1 MCTYSSSSSLRE
13 RLTSL
18 VPRPQPGNEAATNHG
33 GPCYSYVIMENK
45 HIASFPGALGNYQE
59 RLGTRL
65 ICILPAISYYQQL
78 TASMLMYSEVL
89 KFVTRAASSLS
100 ADLVPGPVQNLRKI
114 TDPKQAS
121 VRLIWDPP
129 LNFKRP
135 GEVTAYHIR
144 FKPRDKSTYDET
156 VVDVTTTSI
165 LLARSMGLK
174 ASTMYA
180 FEVGALNAEHA
191 AAEWKTISAFTGM
204 CKSCI

>member
-1 MCTYSSSSSLRE
+1 MHI
-13 RLTSL
+13 TS
-18 VPRPQPGNEAATNHG
+18 N
-33 GPCYSYVIMENK
+33 
-45 HIASFPGALGNYQE
+45 
-59 RLGTRL
+59 
-65 ICILPAISYYQQL
+65 L
-78 TASMLMYSEVL
+78 TACMLMYITGSEVL
-89 KFVTRAASSLS
+89 IKFVTITSFSLRVCIS

-144 FKPRDKSTYDET
+144 FKHCDKSAYDET
-156 VVDVTTTSI
+156 IVDVTTTSI
-165 LLARSMGLK
+165 LLTRSMGIK
-174 ASTMYA
+174 ASTMHD

-204 CKSCI
+204 CK